1 MSSWLRSLRSVIQGQ
16 APALKRRLAR
26 LGRRTSGPA
35 ITRPRLQL
43 EDLEGRVVPSGGA
56 WWMHNHE
63 MGGDREDHGEMGG
76 DREDS
81 DQKSPSKAQQ
91 STFVQT
97 NLVSDVAGLA
107 QVTDPNLKN
116 PWGVSFSATSPFWI
130 SDQGTNDS
138 TLYAVKVVNGLPVV
152 TVNSLV
158 VAIPTKATPPNGPTG
173 QVQNNT
179 TSFHVGANPAAFIF
193 ANLNGQISA
202 WNGGTT
208 ATVEATGA
216 TGSVYTGLAIGSN
229 GSANFLYAANDALG
243 RIDVYDGSFAP
254 VTLGTGAFGTFIDP
268 KLPAGKN
275 LVPFNVQN
283 IGGSIYVT
291 YAPAGHTA
299 QTMATEGQGAVAVFD
314 TTGHFIE
321 QLISG
326 SKLASPW
333 GITLA
338 PAGFGSFGGD
348 LLVGNFAYK
357 VSEINA
363 FDPKTGKF
371 LGTLT
376 DANGNK
382 ILNPGLWALTFGN
395 GGNGGDPNTLY
406 FTAGINNETD
416 GLFGQIQAA
425 PTLAKGAPV
434 VTSLPTAVEQ
444 SFTTVPANGDQNPS
458 GVAFVPKDIKSGG
471 LLQPGD
477 ILVSDFNNKA
487 DLKGTGST
495 IVRVTPSGERSV
507 FFQGTTS
514 LGLTGALGVL
524 KSGFVIA
531 GSVPTTDGT
540 FATVKPGALL
550 ILDSNGKLVTTLTD
564 SKLLDG
570 PWGLTINDEGSDVQV
585 FVSNVLSGTV
595 TRIDLEIPKTGAP
608 VVESMTQI
616 ASGYMH
622 GANAMT
628 LAVGPAGLA
637 YDARKDILYV
647 ASTDDNAIYAIAD
660 AGDTTKDNG
669 KGKLIYQDAV
679 HLHGPVGLVLAPNG
693 DLIAANSDAVNADP
707 TQPSELVEFT
717 KQGKFVGQ
725 FSIDPKTGGAFGMSL
740 ASVDGSL
747 RIAAV
752 NDNTDTLDVFTLAM
766 ASPLR
771 AKKHH
776 GEGDSDDD

>member
-1 MSSWLRSLRSVIQGQ
+1 
-16 APALKRRLAR
+16 
-26 LGRRTSGPA
+26 
-35 ITRPRLQL
+35 L
-43 EDLEGRVVPSGGA
+43 EDLEGRVVPSGGD
-56 WWMHNHE
+56 WWMHHHE
-63 MGGDREDHGEMGG
+63 MGGDREDRGEKNG
-76 DREDS
+76 EDS
-81 DQKSPSKAQQ
+81 DEKSRSAAQQ

-116 PWGVSFSATSPFWI
+116 PWGVSFSATSPFWV
-130 SDQGTNDS
+130 SDQGNSKS
-138 TLYAVKVVNGLPVV
+138 TLYTVKNGVATVNGLVV
-152 TVNSLV
+152 G
-158 VAIPTKATPPNGPTG
+158 IPTNATPPNGPTG
-173 QVQNNT
+173 QVFNST
-179 TSFHVGANPAAFIF
+179 VVSTADFKIPTSAGGNGNRAAFIF
-193 ANLNGQISA
+193 DNLNGQISA

-208 ATVEATGA
+208 AIKVATGA
-216 TGSVYTGLAIGSN
+216 TGSVYTGLALGTSGPN
-229 GSANFLYAANDALG
+229 NYLYAANDSLG
-243 RIDVYDGSFAP
+243 RIDVYNGTFAP
-254 VTLGTGAFGTFIDP
+254 VTLGAGGFGTFTDP
-268 KLPAGKN
+268 ELPAGKN

-291 YAPAGHTA
+291 YAPAGRA
-299 QTMATEGQGAVAVFD
+299 NQIAAPEGQGAVAVFD
-314 TTGHFIE
+314 TTGHFVK

-338 PAGFGSFGGD
+338 PASFGSFGGD
-348 LLVGNFAYK
+348 LLVGNFSFG

-434 VTSLPTAVEQ
+434 VTNLSTAVEQ
-444 SFTTVPANGDQNPS
+444 TITTIPANGDQNPS

-495 IVRVTPSGERSV
+495 IVRITPSGERSV
-507 FFQGTTS
+507 FFQGTTP

-540 FATVKPGALL
+540 FATVKPGSLL

-570 PWGLTINDEGSDVQV
+570 PWGLTINDEGDEAQV

-595 TRIDLEIPKTGAP
+595 TRIDLKIPKTGAP

-616 ASGYMH
+616 ASGYKH
-622 GANAMT
+622 EANATT

-637 YDARKDILYV
+637 YDAKKEILYV

-660 AGDTTKDNG
+660 AGDTRKDNG

-693 DLIAANSDAVNADP
+693 DLIAANSDAINPDP
-707 TQPSELVEFT
+707 KQPSELVEFT

-725 FSIDPKTGGAFGMSL
+725 FSIDPKTGAAFGMGL

-752 NDNTDTLDVFTLAM
+752 NDNTDALDVFTLTM
-766 ASPLR
+766 ASPFH

-776 GEGDSDDD
+776 GEGDSSDDD